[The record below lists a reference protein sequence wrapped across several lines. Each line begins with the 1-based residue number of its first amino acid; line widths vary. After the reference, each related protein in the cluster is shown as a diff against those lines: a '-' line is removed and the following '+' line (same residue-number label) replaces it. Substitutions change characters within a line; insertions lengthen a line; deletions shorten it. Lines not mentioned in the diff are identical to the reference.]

1 VGELISKSVGTSPSH
16 VGCLGKPFAHCN
28 KGPMSG
34 EILGTVGRDPT
45 VSKSNRLH
53 HVYIFRFSFI
63 NSRYI

>member
-16 VGCLGKPFAHCN
+16 VVCLGKPFAHCN

-34 EILGTVGRDPT
+34 EILGTVGRDPS

-53 HVYIFRFSFI
+53 VYICRFSLI
-63 NSRYI
+63 N